1 MAEKI
6 ALKMYEKQKEFSK
19 PLKKL
24 SVRMHLQ
31 KEKSELFLI
40 AVNRNRVEQ
49 NSYLKKIFR
58 I

>member
-1 MAEKI
+1 
-6 ALKMYEKQKEFSK
+6 MYEKQKEFSK

-31 KEKSELFLI
+31 KEKSELFLN
-40 AVNRNRVEQ
+40 AVNRNRIEQ
-49 NSYLKKIFR
+49 NSYLKKISK